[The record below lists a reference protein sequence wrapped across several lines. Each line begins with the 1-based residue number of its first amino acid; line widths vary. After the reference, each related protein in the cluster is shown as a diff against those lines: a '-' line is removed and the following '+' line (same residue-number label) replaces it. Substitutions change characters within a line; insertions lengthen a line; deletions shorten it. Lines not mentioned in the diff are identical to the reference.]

1 MNSGI
6 WMISQSLGR
15 WSGAHCR
22 LARPRM
28 LSVCDVTRCHQFR
41 CGTMS
46 VLMTTSGQQH
56 PILIV
61 FRVFSSLA
69 IARMFPGSRHW
80 CPISRNNKQV
90 SKYITACVS
99 RSVSLSRIQL
109 SSRQFDIA
117 GTAIM
122 RPQIVTFTSNYCD
135 IVTLHLGTTR
145 NHSNKAGSVKIRINV
160 SIKSIFLGDL
170 ESLK

>member
-1 MNSGI
+1 MLTYSINSGI

-90 SKYITACVS
+90 SKYITASVS

-122 RPQIVTFTSNYCD
+122 LPQIVTFTSNDCY
-135 IVTLHLGTTR
+135 IAFR
-145 NHSNKAGSVKIRINV
+145 NNE
-160 SIKSIFLGDL
+160 
-170 ESLK
+170 ES